1 MWDTNEDPNE
11 ETIKCVVVGDNN
23 VGKTRLICSRAYNE
37 IAPNKRSTNFT
48 FKLIYE

>member
-1 MWDTNEDPNE
+1 MADWNINENPNE

-37 IAPNKRSTNFT
+37 DSPNHR
-48 FKLIYE
+48 